1 MCFLLSAGHDSEI
14 AIKWQWA
21 RWVAGRRSKCASV
34 VNSIYMFVHI
44 YKRRG
49 CCHYRSATT
58 TANYAPNAVPPV
70 IAAAS
75 VVVLISASK
84 QPRHFNSLLGRI
96 FTAANTQML
105 NSSQLNLTK
114 LWSSVVIL
122 VCLCVCMCVCV
133 GVFLLLS
140 KHSPNA
146 RCRLSATSS
155 MLVWVFSSELFANNF
170 MLIKKSSLIY
180 VSLLMCMQIPIW
192 VRI

>member
-34 VNSIYMFVHI
+34 VNLVYMFVHI

-133 GVFLLLS
+133 WGCSCCCRNIHQMPAVVCQLLALCLCECF
-140 KHSPNA
+140 HQN
-146 RCRLSATSS
+146 CL
-155 MLVWVFSSELFANNF
+155 
-170 MLIKKSSLIY
+170 
-180 VSLLMCMQIPIW
+180 QIILC
-192 VRI
+192 